1 MTERIYYTDAY
12 ATGFEAAVVERAEAG
27 RRVYLDRTAFYPTSG
42 GQPHDTGR
50 LGGVPVMDVV
60 DEGERVAHLL
70 AEPIRADGRVQG
82 EVDWQ
87 RRYDYMQQHT
97 AQHLLSAVLADRL
110 GCATVSV
117 HFGDAT
123 STLDLDT
130 PVLDPGRL
138 AEVETRANAM
148 VWEQRPVAVSFEDA
162 ATTAGLRKP
171 TDRTGTIRVVS
182 IAGVD
187 RSACGGTHVR
197 STGELGPVLISRT
210 ERVRKSVRVEFVAG
224 GRALRAA
231 RADRALITRLAADY
245 SAAPDD
251 LLRILESQRAEL
263 KAAAAARRE
272 SDAAVAQ
279 YRARELYDA
288 TVPDAAGLRRALLR
302 DAASLEAARAL
313 AQAFTTLS
321 RAVLVA
327 VVAAPP
333 SVLLA
338 TSGDSGLDAGATF
351 KAALAAVGGRGGG
364 SSRLAQGTA
373 PDPESLER
381 VVTALTAP
389 PAGAA
394 HTQG

>member
-1 MTERIYYTDAY
+1 
-12 ATGFEAAVVERAEAG
+12 
-27 RRVYLDRTAFYPTSG
+27 
-42 GQPHDTGR
+42 
-50 LGGVPVMDVV
+50 MDVV

-138 AEVETRANAM
+138 EEVETRANAM

-197 STGELGPVLISRT
+197 STGEVGAVHIGKIEKKGRENRRFRLRFGPL
-210 ERVRKSVRVEFVAG
+210 
-224 GRALRAA
+224 
-231 RADRALITRLAADY
+231 
-245 SAAPDD
+245 
-251 LLRILESQRAEL
+251 
-263 KAAAAARRE
+263 
-272 SDAAVAQ
+272 
-279 YRARELYDA
+279 
-288 TVPDAAGLRRALLR
+288 
-302 DAASLEAARAL
+302 
-313 AQAFTTLS
+313 
-321 RAVLVA
+321 
-327 VVAAPP
+327 
-333 SVLLA
+333 
-338 TSGDSGLDAGATF
+338 
-351 KAALAAVGGRGGG
+351 
-364 SSRLAQGTA
+364 
-373 PDPESLER
+373 PE
-381 VVTALTAP
+381 
-389 PAGAA
+389 G
-394 HTQG
+394 

>member
-12 ATGFEAAVVERAEAG
+12 ATGFEAAVLERAEAG

-138 AEVETRANAM
+138 EEVETRANAM

-272 SDAAVAQ
+272 SDAALAQ

-302 DAASLEAARAL
+302 EAASLEAARAL

>member
-12 ATGFEAAVVERAEAG
+12 ATGFEAAVLARAEDG

-50 LGGVPVMDVV
+50 LGGVAVLDVV

-70 AEPIRADGRVQG
+70 AEPIRTDGRVEG

-117 HFGDAT
+117 HFGDET

-130 PVLDPGRL
+130 PALDPGRL
-138 AEVETRANAM
+138 EDVETRANEI

-162 ATTAGLRKP
+162 ATAAGLRKA
-171 TDRTGTIRVVS
+171 TDRTGTIRIVS

-197 STGELGPVLISRT
+197 STGELGPLLIRKT
-210 ERVRKSVRVEFVAG
+210 ERVRKTVRVEFVAG

-231 RADRALITRLAADY
+231 RADRALIARLAADY
-245 SAAPDD
+245 SAAPED

-263 KAAAAARRE
+263 RAVVAARRE
-272 SDAAVAQ
+272 SDEALAR
-279 YRARELYDA
+279 YRTRELYDA
-288 TVPDAAGLRRALLR
+288 TVPDAAGLRRTLLR
-302 DAASLEAARAL
+302 DAASLEAARTL

-327 VVAAPP
+327 VVATPP
-333 SVLLA
+333 TVLIA
-338 TSGDSGLDAGATF
+338 TSGDSGLDAGATL
-351 KAALAAVGGRGGG
+351 KAALAAAGGRGGG
-364 SSRLAQGTA
+364 ASRLAQGTA

-394 HTQG
+394 HSQG